1 MSTEPHD
8 VPRADPATPL
18 RPAHGGSPSPAPR
31 RWTSNA
37 LLGPAGEAFIE
48 HADALYRLRVT
59 STGKLIL
66 TK

>member
-8 VPRADPATPL
+8 AARAAPAAPT
-18 RPAHGGSPSPAPR
+18 RPPQAGGNAPAPR
-31 RWTSNA
+31 QWTSVA

>member
-1 MSTEPHD
+1 MPTEPDHD
-8 VPRADPATPL
+8 PRAASVAAPAPPQE
-18 RPAHGGSPSPAPR
+18 RPAAPPR
-31 RWTSNA
+31 RWTSDA

-48 HADALYRLRVT
+48 HADALYRLRIT